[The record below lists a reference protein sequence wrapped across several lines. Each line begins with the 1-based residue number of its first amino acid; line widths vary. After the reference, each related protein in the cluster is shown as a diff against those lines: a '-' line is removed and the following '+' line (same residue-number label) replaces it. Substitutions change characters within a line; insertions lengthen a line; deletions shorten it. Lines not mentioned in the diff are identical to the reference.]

1 MKLRTAA
8 AAVLALTLLTS
19 CGTTAGSTK
28 DTSLRIATEDQIGNE
43 LKQVSAKVQEVLAVQ
58 GRTGQSE
65 ALNFSDCEDQDAGRG
80 TRDAIHFWQI
90 DDLAPAD
97 LVPAIDRL
105 HEYFQAG
112 GWNGIGHERT
122 AENSDLRTWAK
133 NPEKTVAVVAESF
146 RPMNRIIVR
155 VSSNCFRPPAG

>member
-1 MKLRTAA
+1 MKFRTAA

-43 LKQVSAKVQEVLAVQ
+43 LKQVSAKVQEAFAVK

-65 ALNFSDCEDQDAGRG
+65 ALNFSDCEDKDADKGA
-80 TRDAIHFWQI
+80 RDAIHFWQI

-97 LVPAIDRL
+97 LDPAVSRL
-105 HEYFQAG
+105 YKYFEVN
-112 GWNGIGHERT
+112 GWIGLGQERT
-122 AENSDLRTWAK
+122 ADKADLKVWAK
-133 NPEKTVAVVAESF
+133 NPEKTVAVFAQSF
-146 RPMNRIIVR
+146 HPMNRIIVQ
-155 VSSNCFRPPAG
+155 VSSSCFKIPTG